1 MSVFKEYSHYYNL
14 LYEDKNY
21 VEETA
26 YIDRLIEKFSLT
38 KSHTVLNLGCG
49 TGKHDNLLAQKG
61 YEMTGVDFSN
71 DMLEI
76 ARANYPQIDFF
87 EGDIRTLKLNKTFDV
102 VLSLFH
108 VISYQTL
115 NKDIYDA
122 FLTAKHHLRVGGI
135 FIFDFW
141 YGPSVI
147 AEMPSK
153 RTKEV
158 EDDKLRIVRYTTP
171 IIHPNENKVD
181 VHFAIEITNKQNN
194 EITKLKELH
203 QMRYLF
209 LPELRQLLNTV
220 GFMIQT
226 EEEWMT
232 GGELGFHS
240 WSGCIVA
247 RR

>member
-14 LYEDKNY
+14 LYKDKNY
-21 VEETA
+21 VGEA
-26 YIDRLIEKFSLT
+26 DYIDSLIQKHSLT
-38 KSHTVLNLGCG
+38 HSHTVLNLGCG
-49 TGKHDNLLAQKG
+49 TGKHDNLLAEKG
-61 YEMTGVDFSN
+61 YEMTGVDFST
-71 DMLEI
+71 DMLDI
-76 ARANYPQIDFF
+76 ARDNYPNIDFH

-122 FLTAKHHLRVGGI
+122 FLTAKQHLKVGGI

-158 EDDKLRIVRYTTP
+158 EDEKLKIVRYTTP
-171 IIHPNENKVD
+171 EIFPNENRVD
-181 VHFAIEITNKQNN
+181 VHFDVEITNKQT
-194 EITKLKELH
+194 EEVTKLKELH

-209 LPELRQLLNTV
+209 LPELRQLLNTT
-220 GFMIQT
+220 GFMIQS
-226 EEEWMT
+226 EEEWVT
-232 GGELGFHS
+232 GGDLGFHS

-247 RR
+247 RK

>member
-14 LYEDKNY
+14 LYKDKNY
-21 VEETA
+21 VGEA
-26 YIDRLIEKFSLT
+26 DYIDSLIQKHSLT
-38 KSHTVLNLGCG
+38 HSHTVLNLGCG
-49 TGKHDNLLAQKG
+49 TGKHDNLLAEKG
-61 YEMTGVDFSN
+61 YKMTGVDFST
-71 DMLEI
+71 DMLDI
-76 ARANYPQIDFF
+76 ARDNYPNIDFH

-122 FLTAKHHLRVGGI
+122 FLTAKQHLKVGGI

-147 AEMPSK
+147 AEMPST

-158 EDDKLRIVRYTTP
+158 EDEKLKIVRYTTP
-171 IIHPNENKVD
+171 EIFPNENRVD
-181 VHFAIEITNKQNN
+181 VHFDVEITNKQT
-194 EITKLKELH
+194 EEVTKLKELH

-209 LPELRQLLNTV
+209 LPELRQLLNTT
-220 GFMIQT
+220 GFMIQS

-232 GGELGFHS
+232 GGDLGFHS

-247 RR
+247 RK

>member
-14 LYEDKNY
+14 LYKDKNY
-21 VEETA
+21 VGEA
-26 YIDRLIEKFSLT
+26 DYIDSLIQKHSLT
-38 KSHTVLNLGCG
+38 HSHTVLNLGCG
-49 TGKHDNLLAQKG
+49 TGKHDNLLAEKG
-61 YEMTGVDFSN
+61 YEMTGVDFST
-71 DMLEI
+71 DMLDI
-76 ARANYPQIDFF
+76 ARDNYPNIDFQ
-87 EGDIRTLKLNKTFDV
+87 EGDIRTIKLNKTFDV

-122 FLTAKHHLRVGGI
+122 FLTAKQHLKVGGI

-147 AEMPSK
+147 AEMPST

-158 EDDKLRIVRYTTP
+158 EDEKLKIVRYTTP
-171 IIHPNENKVD
+171 EIFPNENRVD
-181 VHFAIEITNKQNN
+181 VHFDVEITDKQT
-194 EITKLKELH
+194 EEVTKLKELH

-209 LPELRQLLNTV
+209 LPELRQLLNTT
-220 GFMIQT
+220 GFMIQS

-232 GGELGFHS
+232 GGNLGFHS

-247 RR
+247 RK

>member
-14 LYEDKNY
+14 LYKDKDY
-21 VEETA
+21 IGEVD
-26 YIDRLIEKFSLT
+26 YIDGLIQKHALS
-38 KSHTVLNLGCG
+38 KPQTVLNLGCG
-49 TGKHDNLLAQKG
+49 TGKHDSLLAQKG
-61 YEMTGVDFSN
+61 YQITGVDFSN

-76 ARANYPQIDFF
+76 ARENHPNIDFF
-87 EGDIRTLKLNKTFDV
+87 EGDIRTLKLHKTFDV

-122 FLTAKHHLRVGGI
+122 FLTAKTHLKTGGI

-153 RTKEV
+153 RIREV
-158 EDDKLRIVRYTTP
+158 EDDTLKIVRYTTP
-171 IIHPNENKVD
+171 EIFPNENRVD
-181 VHFAIEITNKQNN
+181 VHFDVEITNKLTA
-194 EITKLKELH
+194 EVTKLKELH

-209 LPELRQLLNTV
+209 LPELRQLLNSV
-220 GFMIQT
+220 GFMIQS

-240 WSGCIVA
+240 WSGCVVA
-247 RR
+247 RV

>member
-14 LYEDKNY
+14 LYKDKNY
-21 VEETA
+21 VGEA
-26 YIDRLIEKFSLT
+26 DYIDGLIQKFSIT
-38 KSHTVLNLGCG
+38 KPYTVLNLGCG
-49 TGKHDNLLAQKG
+49 TGKHDNLLASKG
-61 YEMTGVDFSN
+61 YKMSGVDFST
-71 DMLEI
+71 DMLDI
-76 ARANYPQIDFF
+76 ARENYPDIDFF
-87 EGDIRTLKLNKTFDV
+87 EGDIRTLKLKKRFDV

-122 FLTAKHHLRVGGI
+122 FLTAKQHLKTGGI

-147 AEMPSK
+147 AEMPST

-158 EDDKLRIVRYTTP
+158 EDEKLKIVRYTTP
-171 IIHPNENKVD
+171 KIFPNENRVD
-181 VHFAIEITNKQNN
+181 VNFDVEITNKQSQ
-194 EITKLKELH
+194 EVTKLKELH

-209 LPELRQLLNTV
+209 LPELRQLLNSA
-220 GFMIQT
+220 GFMIQS
-226 EEEWMT
+226 EEEWMS
-232 GGELGFHS
+232 GGSLGFHS

-247 RR
+247 RK